1 MTKLLSTARGALGSL
16 LLGAMA
22 GTTAC
27 VALAVGVTW
36 SAPAAAAQQVS
47 KEFFEKFK
55 PAQDALQKRDYATAL
70 RAAKESAAVAKNND
84 EKLYALKVQLSA
96 AFGVQNWADATAA
109 AEQLIAMPGP
119 SAAEKNNYR
128 RMMGQIAEQQRQY
141 DRAIQFTQDAMKG
154 GATQR
159 DYELL
164 FRVYAIRGDCN
175 NALAN
180 LDKALA
186 GKPANETQLKA
197 RNSCLFKQGNV
208 AARLATVEEL
218 LRRFPKKAYFT
229 DYVSILQEQKADER
243 AMLNVYRWGFE
254 RDLIER
260 EADYLAYA
268 DAALSAAS
276 SAEANR
282 ALQRG
287 VKAGV
292 VKTADANS
300 RTSRMVASTAKIA
313 GDDKGKLAQMDK
325 EARAGRNGETD
336 VSVGAAY
343 FGNGEYAKAVEA
355 LQRAFEPD
363 RVNRIRRPDDANM
376 LLGIALQKT
385 GKKAEAAKAFA
396 AAKADPKM
404 ASAASLWLGA

>member
-1 MTKLLSTARGALGSL
+1 MTKLVSIARGTLASL
-16 LLGAMA
+16 VLGAI
-22 GTTAC
+22 AC
-27 VALAVGVTW
+27 AALATGLSW
-36 SAPAAAAQQVS
+36 STPVQAAQEVS

-70 RAAKESAAVAKNND
+70 RAAKESAGAAKNNT
-84 EKLYALKVQLSA
+84 EKEYALKVQLSA
-96 AFGVQNWADATAA
+96 AFGTKSWADASSAA
-109 AEQLIAMPGP
+109 DGLIALPGP

-128 RMMGQIAEQQRQY
+128 RMLGQIAEQQRQY
-141 DRAIQFTQDAMKG
+141 DRAIQYTQEAMKG

-180 LDKALA
+180 LDKSLG

-208 AARLATVEEL
+208 QARVATIEEL
-218 LRRFPKKAYFT
+218 VRRFPKKAYFT
-229 DYVSILQEQKADER
+229 DLVSVFQEQKVDER
-243 AMLNVYRWGFE
+243 TMLNVYRWGFE
-254 RDLIER
+254 KDLIER
-260 EADYLAYA
+260 EADYLAFA
-268 DAALSAAS
+268 DAALNASS

-287 VKAGV
+287 VKAGL

-300 RTSRMVASTAKIA
+300 RTARLVASTAKIA
-313 GDDKGKLAQMDK
+313 ADDKAKLPQLDK
-325 EARAGRNGETD
+325 EARAGRNGESD
-336 VSVGAAY
+336 VAVGTAF
-343 FGNGEYAKAVEA
+343 FGNGEHAKAVEA
-355 LQRAFEPD
+355 IERAFQPD
-363 RVNRIRRPDDANM
+363 RANRIRRPDDANM
-376 LLGIALQKT
+376 VLGISLLKT
-385 GKKAEAAKAFA
+385 GKKAEATKAFN

-404 ASAASLWLGA
+404 AKAASLWLGG

>member
-1 MTKLLSTARGALGSL
+1 MTKLVSTARGALGSL
-16 LLGAMA
+16 LLG
-22 GTTAC
+22 TVAC
-27 VALAVGVTW
+27 MALAAGFSW

-70 RAAKESAAVAKNND
+70 RAAKEAAAAAKNND
-84 EKLYALKVQLSA
+84 EKEYALKVQLSA
-96 AFGVQNWADATAA
+96 AFGVQNWADATSA
-109 AEQLIAMPGP
+109 AEQLIGLPGP

-141 DRAIQFTQDAMKG
+141 DRAIQYTQEAMKG
-154 GATQR
+154 GATAR
-159 DYELL
+159 DHELL

-180 LDKALA
+180 LDKALG

-197 RNSCLFKQGNV
+197 RNSCLFKQNNTT
-208 AARLATVEEL
+208 ARVATVEEL

-229 DYVSILQEQKADER
+229 DYIGILQELKTDER
-243 AMLNVYRWGFE
+243 AMLNVFRWGFE
-254 RDLIER
+254 KDLIER
-260 EADYLAYA
+260 EADYLAFA
-268 DAALSAAS
+268 DAALNAGS

-292 VKTADANS
+292 IKTNDPNS

-313 GDDKGKLAQMDK
+313 SDDKAKLPQLDK
-325 EARAGRNGETD
+325 EARAGKNGEAD
-336 VSVGAAY
+336 VNVGMAF
-343 FGNGEYAKAVEA
+343 FGNGENAKAVEA
-355 LQRAFEPD
+355 LQRAFQPD
-363 RVNRIRRPDDANM
+363 RSNRLKRPDDANM
-376 LLGIALQKT
+376 LLGIVLLET
-385 GKKAEAAKAFA
+385 GKKAEAAKAFN
-396 AAKADPKM
+396 AAKADPRM
-404 ASAASLWLGA
+404 AKAASLWLGA